1 MQQVLGAAIDAFLLK
16 VAIEQELGYPT
27 ELIPDNV
34 GGDVPPGSTA
44 QTEMFKRMAAG
55 EVHLYPEVTL
65 ADYRPCGAIG
75 PQVVRVVTRRAI
87 QVWRSQEQDLYTKY
101 VKTEETVR
109 IVRFE
114 HVPVHLI

>member
-34 GGDVPPGSTA
+34 GNVGGELPLGSTA

-65 ADYRPCGAIG
+65 PTTA
-75 PQVVRVVTRRAI
+75 
-87 QVWRSQEQDLYTKY
+87 
-101 VKTEETVR
+101 
-109 IVRFE
+109 
-114 HVPVHLI
+114 PVAQSVLK